1 MMRKQFWAV
10 LAAVAVAAVAVAQN
24 LPVIKVSVRT
34 SGVYSAAVSTNQPT
48 ACSTNIAGLTRAY
61 IQVWNNA
68 DQQVVV
74 YAGTTTN
81 TPIGYVAP
89 AGNWVRQWPIVDNGT
104 FSVGSTG
111 TAVNVTVTEG
121 WGN

>member
-1 MMRKQFWAV
+1 
-10 LAAVAVAAVAVAQN
+10 
-24 LPVIKVSVRT
+24 
-34 SGVYSAAVSTNQPT
+34 
-48 ACSTNIAGLTRAY
+48 
-61 IQVWNNA
+61 VWNNA

-89 AGNWVRQWPIVDNGT
+89 ASNWVRQWPIVDNGT

>member
-1 MMRKQFWAV
+1 MKKQLWAV
-10 LAAVAVAAVAVAQN
+10 IAVVALAGVVVAQN
-24 LPVIKVSVRT
+24 LPAIKVSVRT
-34 SGVYSAAVSTNQPT
+34 SAVYSAAVSTNQPT

-61 IQVWNNA
+61 IQVWNHA
-68 DQQVVV
+68 AQQVVV

-89 AGNWVRQWPIVDNGT
+89 GSNWSRQWPIVDNGT

>member
-1 MMRKQFWAV
+1 MRKQFWAV

-34 SGVYSAAVSTNQPT
+34 SAVYSAAVSTNQPT
-48 ACSTNIAGLTRAY
+48 ACSTNVAGLTRAY

-68 DQQVVV
+68 DQMVVV

-81 TPIGYVAP
+81 TPIGYAAP